1 MLDDQEKIKK
11 ESRESTYLG
20 PELRMPAA
28 HSRPQRS
35 TAARVTIWLITLL
48 VFILLFWLILR
59 HHQAQKAAATGRGS
73 FSGAVTISTV
83 TAQKGNI
90 GVYLDSIGTVTP
102 VYTDSITSQVTG
114 LVTAV
119 HYREGQLVKKGDP
132 LIDIDP
138 RPFQAQL
145 LTAQGALERDTS
157 LLAQAKMD
165 EERYQKA
172 WDRNAIARQIL
183 DDQEKLAQQYEGAV
197 KVDQGT
203 VQFDEVQVS
212 FCHLV
217 APISG
222 RVGLRLVD
230 PGNVVQANSATP
242 LVVIAQ
248 IQPTTVVFTIP
259 EENIVQ
265 VQDQMRHGKA
275 LEVDALDRTNLTK
288 LATGELQTIDN
299 QIDTTTGT
307 LKLRAIFANR
317 DNALFPNLFVNT
329 RLLVKTLEGVT
340 LLPTPAIQQ
349 NGDISYVY
357 LIQNGTALLRDIKP
371 GVEDSGLTAVQGINP
386 GDVVANSS
394 FEKLQ
399 DKSKVVLA
407 KTPPPAAES
416 QSSAP

>member
-1 MLDDQEKIKK
+1 
-11 ESRESTYLG
+11 
-20 PELRMPAA
+20 MPAA

-407 KTPPPAAES
+407 KTPPPTAES
-416 QSSAP
+416 QSSTP